1 LNHHDTIA
9 LRILEEIE
17 KNNSQ
22 SQRELSRKL
31 DISLGLV
38 NSFVKRL
45 AQKGYFKITT
55 IPKNR
60 AKYILTPKG
69 FAEKSRLTYE
79 FIQYSFDFYKRAREK
94 LKGLL
99 SALESDEIEHVV
111 FYGASNLAEIAYVSL
126 KETNLELV
134 GIVDDFKSGERFLG
148 MTISHPSTLTGL
160 EYDKIIVTSIS
171 SKDDIYENLVRLH
184 IPKDKI
190 SWLE

>member
-1 LNHHDTIA
+1 MNHHDIHA
-9 LRILEEIE
+9 LRLLEEIE
-17 KNNSQ
+17 KDNSQ

-31 DISLGLV
+31 NISLGLV

-60 AKYILTPKG
+60 AKYLLTPKG

-94 LKGLL
+94 LKRLL
-99 SALESDEIEHVV
+99 STLQNDGVEHVV

-126 KETNLELV
+126 KETSLELA
-134 GIVDDFKSGERFLG
+134 GIVVERSQG
-148 MTISHPSTLTGL
+148 
-160 EYDKIIVTSIS
+160 DK
-171 SKDDIYENLVRLH
+171 
-184 IPKDKI
+184 
-190 SWLE
+190 